1 MAPTGNKGRG
11 RTWKPEYL
19 GALRPIFSEMW
30 RELGYGENRVQ
41 GRHDRERRY
50 HVDD

>member
-11 RTWKPEYL
+11 RTWKREYL
-19 GALRPIFSEMW
+19 AALRHIFSEMW
-30 RELGYGENRVQ
+30 RELGYADNMVH